1 MSSEAIGHPAPARTF
16 EQAPS
21 GLRVSLR
28 VIGALVRRALNEIT
42 RVPGA
47 ALPGVLAPT
56 IFLVGLSG
64 VFGEAARLPGFEA
77 TDFRTFI
84 VPVGLL
90 QGAAFTG
97 AATGVNLARDIERGW
112 FDRLMVCPAPRTTIL
127 LGIVA
132 SAALRALLPATFL
145 LAVAFA
151 LGVDFPGVGALA
163 LDAVLV
169 MGLATAIAFYAIMVA
184 LRFKTQQAAPLMQ
197 TIGFIAVLF
206 TTAYAPMDLLAGWM
220 RAIAT
225 INPVTQVLEGVRQGF
240 VANVTWAETWP
251 ALAAVAGLLF
261 VLGALAVRMLGRV
274 GV

>member
-1 MSSEAIGHPAPARTF
+1 MRSSLA
-16 EQAPS
+16 
-21 GLRVSLR
+21 
-28 VIGALVRRALNEIT
+28 VIRALVVRALNEIT

-56 IFLVGLSG
+56 IFLIGLSG
-64 VFGEAARLPGFEA
+64 VFGEAARLPGFDA

-127 LGIVA
+127 IGIVA

-145 LAVAFA
+145 LLVAFA
-151 LGVDFPGVGALA
+151 IGVGFPGVGALA
-163 LDAVLV
+163 LDVVLV
-169 MGLATAIAFYAIMVA
+169 MGLATAVAFYAVLVA
-184 LRFKTQQAAPLMQ
+184 LRFRTQQAAPLMQ
-197 TIGFIAVLF
+197 TVGFVAVLF
-206 TTAYAPMDLLAGWM
+206 TTAYAPKELLSGWLK
-220 RAIAT
+220 AIAT
-225 INPVTQVLEGVRQGF
+225 VNPVTFVLEGVRQGF
-240 VANVTWAETWP
+240 TGSVTWADTWP
-251 ALAAVAGLLF
+251 ALLAVAGLLAA
-261 VLGALAVRMLGRV
+261 LGSLAVRRLGRV

>member
-1 MSSEAIGHPAPARTF
+1 MTANLATIR
-16 EQAPS
+16 
-21 GLRVSLR
+21 
-28 VIGALVRRALNEIT
+28 ALVVRALNELT

-64 VFGEAARLPGFEA
+64 VFGEAARLPGFHA

-145 LAVAFA
+145 LVVALL
-151 LGVDFPGVGALA
+151 LGVGFPGVGAVL
-163 LDAVLV
+163 LDVILV
-169 MGLATAIAFYAIMVA
+169 MGLATAIAFYAVLVA
-184 LRFKTQQAAPLMQ
+184 LRFRTQQAAPLMQ
-197 TIGFIAVLF
+197 VVGFSLVLF
-206 TTAYAPMDLLAGWM
+206 STAYAPKDLLAGWLKV
-220 RAIAT
+220 IAT
-225 INPVTQVLEGVRQGF
+225 LNPVTLVLEGVRQGF
-240 VANVTWAETWP
+240 TSHVTWHTTWP
-251 ALAAVAGLLF
+251 ALLAITGMLV
-261 VLGALAVRMLGRV
+261 VLGALATRRLHRV